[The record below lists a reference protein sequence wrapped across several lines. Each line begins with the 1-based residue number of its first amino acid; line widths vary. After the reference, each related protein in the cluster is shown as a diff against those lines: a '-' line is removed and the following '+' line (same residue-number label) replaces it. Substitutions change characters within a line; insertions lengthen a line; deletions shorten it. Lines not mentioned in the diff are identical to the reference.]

1 MSAKLLFT
9 HTLPRS
15 RQYRLYPYRY
25 SPFPLPPLVRF
36 SWVLG
41 GRPVYYF
48 GPRALTLGGGWGR
61 PFALVLGVQGLC
73 SAPCPV
79 WGPGLSVS
87 PDGLHGWGRYG
98 ATSFAPGFYPE
109 SLCLV
114 LFARLTIYIYI
125 LSHPRSTFLF
135 YKLFAFLC
143 PLLAGC
149 RLVTSHRRRILHS
162 PSLPSPPLSPPLS
175 RLLAPHLAYLLA
187 CCV

>member
-1 MSAKLLFT
+1 MDRPEFRLRRAQIFFDISSIFRAPPPGPHFRQYFAAELRSRVSAKLLFT

-98 ATSFAPGFYPE
+98 ATSFAP
-109 SLCLV
+109 
-114 LFARLTIYIYI
+114 
-125 LSHPRSTFLF
+125 
-135 YKLFAFLC
+135 
-143 PLLAGC
+143 
-149 RLVTSHRRRILHS
+149 
-162 PSLPSPPLSPPLS
+162 
-175 RLLAPHLAYLLA
+175 
-187 CCV
+187 